1 MIFTIICIQWIFCKL
16 KWKLEMNMRLALSPL
31 TLALGAALATTVVT
45 PNVLMAGEVTTYETI
60 QVIGHQYKGYA
71 EHMPQSGTKTDVEWL
86 DVPQAVSVVTK
97 TEMKDRGVVRLVDA
111 LDGVAGVNN
120 TLGEGSRD
128 QFVIRGFDV
137 LNDIYRDGMRDDGT
151 LQSYRS
157 LANIERVEV
166 VKGPAGALYG
176 RGSAG
181 GIINL
186 TTKRANGDNFTHING
201 SVGSNSQF
209 IGQIDNSIAMTDKIS
224 GRINVEYRKTNSY
237 VEHVDSNDFFIAPTI
252 RVLPAEGHIIDLDVE
267 YGHQELVPYRGVP
280 SKNGKPVDVL
290 NRTFFGAT
298 NDYQESDSIRLAVNY
313 EWQLNNEWVWTNRA
327 SYSYVELKQKGTR
340 QGTVIGDNVYQT
352 VNNFGYDPRT
362 TTTLQSELVWETES
376 NQIMIGADLNQINI
390 DLTLA
395 SDKTLPPKNIYD
407 PAVGPTPD
415 PGFKPFRDN
424 TTTTTGVY
432 IQDVYT
438 FGDLSVIGNVRYDL
452 MGLEQQKAGAEKEN
466 LDDNKVS
473 YRAGLVYRLTDNMS
487 VYASLARS
495 WQLPYSGIYI
505 NPKLAEFF
513 HTDLKEVGA
522 KAYLLDDALMLNV
535 SIFQIDQEQPQTNVD
550 GDVINKIKARH
561 QGIELEARGQFTAKW
576 NISFGYSYLD
586 AEDKETGKKPNDV
599 SDHLFSLWSTY
610 QLDDNWRFGGG
621 VKYVGDRYAGNDEVI
636 TLGSYTTVD
645 LMAAYTIGRH
655 KIQTNAYN
663 VLNEKYILGATNGKS
678 GLNQIGYGA
687 PAEFMISYGYQ
698 F

>member
-1 MIFTIICIQWIFCKL
+1 
-16 KWKLEMNMRLALSPL
+16 MNIRLALSPL
-31 TLALGAALATTVVT
+31 ALAIGGALTAVSIV
-45 PNVLMAGEVTTYETI
+45 PNVMAAEGVAVDETL
-60 QVIGHQYKGYA
+60 QVIGHQYEGYA

-97 TEMKDRGVVRLVDA
+97 TEMQDRGAVRLVDA

-128 QFVIRGFDV
+128 QFVIRGFDA
-137 LNDIYRDGMRDDGT
+137 LNDMYRDGMRDDGT

-186 TTKRANGDNFTHING
+186 VTKRANGDNFTHVNG
-201 SVGSNSQF
+201 SVGSNNLF
-209 IGQIDNSIAMTDKIS
+209 VGQVDSSMAFSDKVS
-224 GRINVEYRKTNSY
+224 GRINVESRQSDSY
-237 VEHVDSNDFFIAPTI
+237 VDHVDSNDFFIAPTI
-252 RVLPAEGHIIDLDVE
+252 RVLPADGHTIDLDVE
-267 YGHQELVPYRGVP
+267 YAHQELVPYRGVP
-280 SKNGKPVDVL
+280 SKNGKPVDVSES
-290 NRTFFGAT
+290 TFYGGT
-298 NDYQESDSIRLAVNY
+298 NDYQESDSIRVGVNY
-313 EWQLNNEWVWTNRA
+313 EWLLNSEWAWTNRA
-327 SYSYVELKQKGTR
+327 AYNHIELEQKGTR
-340 QGTVIGDNVYQT
+340 QGTVTGNEVSQT

-362 TTTLQSELVWETES
+362 TTTLQSELVWETDS
-376 NQIMIGADLNQINI
+376 NQMMIGADFNQINI

-395 SDKTLPPKNIYD
+395 SDKTLPSKDIYN
-407 PAVGPTPD
+407 PVASPTPD

-438 FGDLSVIGNVRYDL
+438 FGDLSVIGNVRYDS
-452 MGLEQQKAGAEKEN
+452 MELEQQKAGSAKEN
-466 LDDNKVS
+466 LDDDKVS
-473 YRAGLVYRLTDNMS
+473 YRGGLVYRINNDMS

-522 KAYLLDDALMLNV
+522 KAYLLDNALMLNAAV
-535 SIFQIDQEQPQTNVD
+535 FQIDQEQPETNID
-550 GDVINKIKARH
+550 GDVVNKIEARH
-561 QGIELEARGQFTAKW
+561 QGIELEARGQFTEQW
-576 NISFGYSYLD
+576 DISVGYSYLD
-586 AEDKETGKKPNDV
+586 AENKETGKKPNDV

-610 QLDDNWRFGGG
+610 QLDDNWRLGGG
-621 VKYVGDRYAGNDEVI
+621 VKYVGDRYAGNDEAVA
-636 TLGSYTTVD
+636 LGDYTTVD
-645 LMAAYTIGRH
+645 LMAAYTTGRH
-655 KIQTNAYN
+655 KVQANAYN
-663 VLNEKYILGATNGKS
+663 VLNEKYILGATNGTS
-678 GLNQIGYGA
+678 GTNQIGYGA
-687 PAEFMISYGYQ
+687 PAEFMLSYGYQ

>member
-1 MIFTIICIQWIFCKL
+1 MDK
-16 KWKLEMNMRLALSPL
+16 RLSLSPL
-31 TLALGAALATTVVT
+31 ALAIGGALTVAAGMT
-45 PNVLMAGEVTTYETI
+45 NVMAAEQAKVDETV
-60 QVIGHQYKGYA
+60 QVIGHQYEGYA

-97 TEMKDRGVVRLVDA
+97 TEMEDRGAVRLVDA

-128 QFVIRGFDV
+128 QFVIRGFDA
-137 LNDIYRDGMRDDGT
+137 LNDTYRDGMRDDGT

-186 TTKRANGDNFTHING
+186 VTKRANGDNFTSVKG

-209 IGQIDNSIAMTDKIS
+209 VGQLDSSMAISDKVN
-224 GRINVEYRKTNSY
+224 GRINVEYRQADSY
-237 VEHVDSNDFFIAPTI
+237 VDHVDSNDFFIAPTV
-252 RVLPAEGHIIDLDVE
+252 RLMPSDGHTIDLDVE
-267 YGHQELVPYRGVP
+267 YAHQELVPYRGVP
-280 SKNGKPVDVL
+280 SKNGKPVDVAES
-290 NRTFFGAT
+290 TFYGGT
-298 NDYQESDSIRLAVNY
+298 NDYQKSDSLRVAVNY
-313 EWQLNNEWVWTNRA
+313 EWRLNSDWVWTNRA
-327 SYSYVELKQKGTR
+327 AYNHIELEQKGTR
-340 QGTVIGDNVYQT
+340 QGTVTGNQVSQT
-352 VNNFGYDPRT
+352 VNNFGYDPRS
-362 TTTLQSELVWETES
+362 TTTLQSELVWETHS
-376 NQIMIGADLNQINI
+376 NQMMIGADYNQINI
-390 DLTLA
+390 DLVLA
-395 SDKTLPPKNIYD
+395 SDTTLPPQDIYN
-407 PAVGPTPD
+407 PVVGPTPD

-438 FGDLSVIGNVRYDL
+438 FGDLSVIGNLRYDS
-452 MGLEQQKAGAEKEN
+452 MELEQQKAGSAKEN

-473 YRAGLVYRLTDNMS
+473 YRGGLVYRLTDDMS

-522 KAYLLDDALMLNV
+522 KAYLLDDALMLNAA
-535 SIFQIDQEQPQTNVD
+535 IFQIDQEQPQTDTN
-550 GDVINKIKARH
+550 GDVINKIEARH
-561 QGIELEARGQFTAKW
+561 QGIELEARGQITAQW
-576 NISFGYSYLD
+576 DVSVGYSYLD
-586 AEDKETGKKPNDV
+586 AEDKDTGKKPNDV

-610 QLDDNWRFGGG
+610 QLDDNWRLGGG
-621 VKYVGDRYAGNDEVI
+621 VKYVGDRYAGNNEAVA
-636 TLGSYTTVD
+636 LGDYTTVD
-645 LMAAYTIGRH
+645 LMAAYTTGRH
-655 KIQTNAYN
+655 KVQANAYN
-663 VLNEKYILGATNGKS
+663 VFDEKYILGATNGTS
-678 GLNQIGYGA
+678 GTNQIGYGA
-687 PAEFMISYGYQ
+687 PAEFMLSYGYQ

>member
-1 MIFTIICIQWIFCKL
+1 MDK
-16 KWKLEMNMRLALSPL
+16 RLSLSPL
-31 TLALGAALATTVVT
+31 ALAIGGALTVAAGMT
-45 PNVLMAGEVTTYETI
+45 NVMAAEQAKVDETV
-60 QVIGHQYKGYA
+60 QVIGHQYEGYA

-97 TEMKDRGVVRLVDA
+97 TEMEDRGAVRLVDA

-128 QFVIRGFDV
+128 QFVIRGFDA
-137 LNDIYRDGMRDDGT
+137 LNDTYRDGMRDDGT

-186 TTKRANGDNFTHING
+186 VTKRANGDNFTSVKG

-209 IGQIDNSIAMTDKIS
+209 VGQLDSSMAISDKVN
-224 GRINVEYRKTNSY
+224 GRINVEYRQADSY
-237 VEHVDSNDFFIAPTI
+237 VDHVDSNDFFIAPTV
-252 RVLPAEGHIIDLDVE
+252 RLMPSDGHTIDLDVE
-267 YGHQELVPYRGVP
+267 YAHQELVPYRGVP
-280 SKNGKPVDVL
+280 SKNGKPVDVSES
-290 NRTFFGAT
+290 TFYGGT
-298 NDYQESDSIRLAVNY
+298 NDYQKSDSLRVAVNY
-313 EWQLNNEWVWTNRA
+313 EWRLNSDWVWTNRA
-327 SYSYVELKQKGTR
+327 AYNHIDLEQKGTR
-340 QGTVIGDNVYQT
+340 QGTVTGDQVSQT

-362 TTTLQSELVWETES
+362 TTTLQSELVWETDS
-376 NQIMIGADLNQINI
+376 NQMMIGADFNQINI
-390 DLTLA
+390 DLVLA
-395 SDKTLPPKNIYD
+395 SDKTLPSQDIYN
-407 PAVGPTPD
+407 PVVGPTPD

-438 FGDLSVIGNVRYDL
+438 FGDLSVIGNLRYDS
-452 MGLEQQKAGAEKEN
+452 MELEQQKAGSAKEN

-473 YRAGLVYRLTDNMS
+473 YRGGLVYRLTDDMS

-522 KAYLLDDALMLNV
+522 KAYLLDDALMLNAA
-535 SIFQIDQEQPQTNVD
+535 IFQIDQEQPQTDTN
-550 GDVINKIKARH
+550 GDVINKIEARH
-561 QGIELEARGQFTAKW
+561 QGIELEARGQITAQW
-576 NISFGYSYLD
+576 DVSVGYSYLD
-586 AEDKETGKKPNDV
+586 AEDKDTGKKPNDV

-610 QLDDNWRFGGG
+610 QLDDNWRLGGG
-621 VKYVGDRYAGNDEVI
+621 VKYVGDRYAGNNEAVA
-636 TLGSYTTVD
+636 LGDYTTVD
-645 LMAAYTIGRH
+645 LMAAYTTGRH
-655 KIQTNAYN
+655 KVQANAYN
-663 VLNEKYILGATNGKS
+663 VFDEKYILGATNGTS
-678 GLNQIGYGA
+678 GTNQIGYGA
-687 PAEFMISYGYQ
+687 PAEFMLSYGYQ

>member
-1 MIFTIICIQWIFCKL
+1 
-16 KWKLEMNMRLALSPL
+16 MNVRLAFTP
-31 TLALGAALATTVVT
+31 LALAIGGALTTVATVS
-45 PNVLMAGEVTTYETI
+45 NAMASEEVTVDETV
-60 QVIGHQYKGYA
+60 QVIGHQYEGYA

-97 TEMKDRGVVRLVDA
+97 TEMEDRGAVRLVDA

-128 QFVIRGFDV
+128 QFVIRGFDA
-137 LNDIYRDGMRDDGT
+137 LNDMYRDGMRDDGT

-157 LANIERVEV
+157 LSNIERVEV

-186 TTKRANGDNFTHING
+186 VTKRANGDNFTNVNG

-209 IGQIDNSIAMTDKIS
+209 VGQVDSSMAFSDKVN
-224 GRINVEYRKTNSY
+224 GRINLEHRQADSY
-237 VEHVDSNDFFIAPTI
+237 VNHVDSNDFFIAPTI
-252 RVLPAEGHIIDLDVE
+252 RVLPAEGHTVDLDVE
-267 YGHQELVPYRGVP
+267 YAHQELVPYRGVP
-280 SKNGKPVDVL
+280 SKNGKPVDVSESS
-290 NRTFFGAT
+290 FYGGT
-298 NDYQESDSIRLAVNY
+298 NDYQESDSLRVGINY
-313 EWQLNNEWVWTNRA
+313 EWRLNSEWVWTNRA
-327 SYSYVELKQKGTR
+327 AYNHIELEQKGTR
-340 QGTVIGDNVYQT
+340 QGTVTGDKVSQT

-362 TTTLQSELVWETES
+362 TTTMQSELVWETDS
-376 NQIMIGADLNQINI
+376 NQMMIGADYNQINI

-395 SDKTLPPKNIYD
+395 SDKTLPPKHIYN
-407 PAVGPTPD
+407 PVVGATPD

-424 TTTTTGVY
+424 TTTTTGIY
-432 IQDVYT
+432 LQDVYT
-438 FGDLSVIGNVRYDL
+438 LGDLSVIGNVRYDS
-452 MGLEQQKAGAEKEN
+452 MELEQQKAGKAQEK

-473 YRAGLVYRLTDNMS
+473 YRGGLVYRINNDMS

-522 KAYLLDDALMLNV
+522 KAYLLDNALMLNAA
-535 SIFQIDQEQPQTNVD
+535 IFQIDQEQPQTNIN
-550 GDVINKIKARH
+550 GDVINKIEARH
-561 QGIELEARGQFTAKW
+561 QGIELEARGQITELW
-576 NISFGYSYLD
+576 DISVGYSYLD
-586 AEDKETGKKPNDV
+586 AEDKDTGKKPNDV

-610 QLDDNWRFGGG
+610 QLYENWRLGGG
-621 VKYVGDRYAGNDEVI
+621 VKYVGDRYAGNNEAVA
-636 TLGSYTTVD
+636 LGDYTTVD
-645 LMAAYTIGRH
+645 LMAAYTTGRH
-655 KIQTNAYN
+655 KVQANAYN
-663 VLNEKYILGATNGKS
+663 VLGEKYILGATSGKS
-678 GLNQIGYGA
+678 GTNQIGYGA
-687 PAEFMISYGYQ
+687 PAEFMLSYGYQ

>member
-1 MIFTIICIQWIFCKL
+1 
-16 KWKLEMNMRLALSPL
+16 MNIRLALSPL
-31 TLALGAALATTVVT
+31 ALAIGGALTAVATVS
-45 PNVLMAGEVTTYETI
+45 NVMAAEDVAVDETL
-60 QVIGHQYKGYA
+60 QVIGHQYEGYA

-97 TEMKDRGVVRLVDA
+97 TEMQDRGAVRLVDA

-128 QFVIRGFDV
+128 QFVIRGFDA
-137 LNDIYRDGMRDDGT
+137 LNDMYRDGMRDDGT

-186 TTKRANGDNFTHING
+186 VTKRANGDNFTHVNG
-201 SVGSNSQF
+201 SVGSNNLF
-209 IGQIDNSIAMTDKIS
+209 VGQVDSSMAITDKVS
-224 GRINVEYRKTNSY
+224 GRINVESRQSDSY
-237 VEHVDSNDFFIAPTI
+237 VNHVDSNDFFIAPTI
-252 RVLPAEGHIIDLDVE
+252 RVLPADGHTIDLDVE
-267 YGHQELVPYRGVP
+267 YAHQELVPYRGVP
-280 SKNGKPVDVL
+280 SKNGKPVDVSES
-290 NRTFFGAT
+290 TFYGGT
-298 NDYQESDSIRLAVNY
+298 NDYQESDSIRVGVNY
-313 EWQLNNEWVWTNRA
+313 EWLLNSEWAWTNRA
-327 SYSYVELKQKGTR
+327 AYNHIELEQKGTR
-340 QGTVIGDNVYQT
+340 QGTVTGNEVSQT

-362 TTTLQSELVWETES
+362 TTTLQSELVWETDS
-376 NQIMIGADLNQINI
+376 NQMMIGADFNQINI

-395 SDKTLPPKNIYD
+395 SDKTLPSKDIYN
-407 PAVGPTPD
+407 PVAGPTPD

-438 FGDLSVIGNVRYDL
+438 FGDLSVIGNVRYDS
-452 MGLEQQKAGAEKEN
+452 MELEQQKAGSAKEN
-466 LDDNKVS
+466 LDDDKVS
-473 YRAGLVYRLTDNMS
+473 YRGGLVYRINNDMS

-522 KAYLLDDALMLNV
+522 KAYLLDNALMLNAAV
-535 SIFQIDQEQPQTNVD
+535 FQIDQEQPETNID
-550 GDVINKIKARH
+550 GDVVNKIEARH
-561 QGIELEARGQFTAKW
+561 QGIELEARGQFTEQW
-576 NISFGYSYLD
+576 DISVGYSYLD
-586 AEDKETGKKPNDV
+586 AENKETGKKPNDV

-610 QLDDNWRFGGG
+610 QLDDNWRLGGG
-621 VKYVGDRYAGNDEVI
+621 VKYVGDRYAGNDEAVA
-636 TLGSYTTVD
+636 LGDYTTVD
-645 LMAAYTIGRH
+645 LMAAYTTGRH
-655 KIQTNAYN
+655 KVQANAYN
-663 VLNEKYILGATNGKS
+663 VLNEKYILGATNGTS
-678 GLNQIGYGA
+678 GTNQIGYGA
-687 PAEFMISYGYQ
+687 PAEFMLSYGYQ

>member
-1 MIFTIICIQWIFCKL
+1 
-16 KWKLEMNMRLALSPL
+16 MNIRMPLSPL
-31 TLALGAALATTVVT
+31 ALAIGGVLASVTVV
-45 PNVLMAGEVTTYETI
+45 PAVSAKEQVVADETL
-60 QVIGHQYKGYA
+60 QVIGHQYEGYA

-97 TEMKDRGVVRLVDA
+97 TEMEDRGAVRLVDA

-128 QFVIRGFDV
+128 QFVIRGFDA
-137 LNDIYRDGMRDDGT
+137 LNDMYRDGMRDDGT

-186 TTKRANGDNFTHING
+186 VTKRANGDNFTSVKG

-209 IGQIDNSIAMTDKIS
+209 VGQLDSSMALSDKVN
-224 GRINVEYRKTNSY
+224 GRINVEHRQADSY
-237 VEHVDSNDFFIAPTI
+237 VDHVDSNDFFIAPTI
-252 RVLPAEGHIIDLDVE
+252 RVMPSDGHTIDLDVE
-267 YGHQELVPYRGVP
+267 YAHQELVPYRGVP
-280 SKNGKPVDVL
+280 SKDGKPVDVSES
-290 NRTFFGAT
+290 TFYGGT
-298 NDYQESDSIRLAVNY
+298 NDYQESDSLRVAINY
-313 EWQLNNEWVWTNRA
+313 EWRLNSDWVWTNRA
-327 SYSYVELKQKGTR
+327 AYNHIELEQKGTR
-340 QGTVIGDNVYQT
+340 QGTVTGDQVSQT

-362 TTTLQSELVWETES
+362 TTTLQSELVWETDS
-376 NQIMIGADLNQINI
+376 NQMMIGADFNQINI
-390 DLTLA
+390 DLVLA
-395 SDKTLPPKNIYD
+395 SDKTLPSQDIYN
-407 PAVGPTPD
+407 PVVGPTPD

-432 IQDVYT
+432 VQDVYT
-438 FGDLSVIGNVRYDL
+438 LGDLSLIGNVRYDS
-452 MGLEQQKAGAEKEN
+452 MELEQQKAGAAKEN

-473 YRAGLVYRLTDNMS
+473 YRGGLVYRLTDDMS

-513 HTDLKEVGA
+513 HTDLQEIGA
-522 KAYLLDDALMLNV
+522 KAYLLDNALMLNAA
-535 SIFQIDQEQPQTNVD
+535 IFQIDQEQPQTDTN
-550 GDVINKIKARH
+550 GDVISKIEARH
-561 QGIELEARGQFTAKW
+561 KGIELEARGQITTQW
-576 NISFGYSYLD
+576 DVSVGYSYLD
-586 AEDKETGKKPNDV
+586 AEDKDTGKKPNDV

-610 QLDDNWRFGGG
+610 QLDDNWRLGGG
-621 VKYVGDRYAGNDEVI
+621 VKYVGDRYAGNNEAVA
-636 TLGSYTTVD
+636 LGDYTTVD
-645 LMAAYTIGRH
+645 LMAAYTTGRH
-655 KIQTNAYN
+655 KVQANAYN
-663 VLNEKYILGATNGKS
+663 VFDEKYILGATNGTS
-678 GLNQIGYGA
+678 GTNQIGYGA
-687 PAEFMISYGYQ
+687 PAEFMLSYGYQ

>member
-1 MIFTIICIQWIFCKL
+1 
-16 KWKLEMNMRLALSPL
+16 MNIRMPLSPL
-31 TLALGAALATTVVT
+31 ALAIGGVLASVTVV
-45 PNVLMAGEVTTYETI
+45 PAVTAKEQVVADETL
-60 QVIGHQYKGYA
+60 QVIGHQYEGYA

-97 TEMKDRGVVRLVDA
+97 TEMEDRGAVRLVDA

-128 QFVIRGFDV
+128 QFVIRGFDA
-137 LNDIYRDGMRDDGT
+137 LNDMYRDGMRDDGT

-186 TTKRANGDNFTHING
+186 VTKRANGDNFTSVKG

-209 IGQIDNSIAMTDKIS
+209 VGQLDSSMAFSDKVN
-224 GRINVEYRKTNSY
+224 GRINVEHRQADSY
-237 VEHVDSNDFFIAPTI
+237 VDHVDSNDFFIAPTI
-252 RVLPAEGHIIDLDVE
+252 RVMPSDGHTIDLDVE
-267 YGHQELVPYRGVP
+267 YAHQELVPYRGVP
-280 SKNGKPVDVL
+280 SKDGKPVDVSES
-290 NRTFFGAT
+290 TFYGGT
-298 NDYQESDSIRLAVNY
+298 NDYQESDSLRVAINY
-313 EWQLNNEWVWTNRA
+313 EWRLNSDWVWTNRA
-327 SYSYVELKQKGTR
+327 AYNHIELEQKGTR
-340 QGTVIGDNVYQT
+340 QGTVTGDQVSQT

-362 TTTLQSELVWETES
+362 TTTLQSELVWETDT
-376 NQIMIGADLNQINI
+376 NQMMIGADFNQINI
-390 DLTLA
+390 DLVLA
-395 SDKTLPPKNIYD
+395 SDKTLPSQDIYN
-407 PAVGPTPD
+407 PVVGPTPD

-432 IQDVYT
+432 VQDVYT
-438 FGDLSVIGNVRYDL
+438 LGDLSLIGNVRYDS
-452 MGLEQQKAGAEKEN
+452 MELEQQKAGAAKEN

-473 YRAGLVYRLTDNMS
+473 YRGGLVYRLTDDMS

-513 HTDLKEVGA
+513 HTDLQEIGA
-522 KAYLLDDALMLNV
+522 KAYLLDNALMLNAA
-535 SIFQIDQEQPQTNVD
+535 IFQIDQEQPQTDTN
-550 GDVINKIKARH
+550 GDVISKIEARH
-561 QGIELEARGQFTAKW
+561 KGIELEARGQITTQW
-576 NISFGYSYLD
+576 DVSVGYSYLD
-586 AEDKETGKKPNDV
+586 AEDKDTGKKPNDV

-610 QLDDNWRFGGG
+610 QLDDNWRLGGG
-621 VKYVGDRYAGNDEVI
+621 VKYVGDRYAGNNEAVA
-636 TLGSYTTVD
+636 LGDYTTVD
-645 LMAAYTIGRH
+645 LMAAYTTGRH
-655 KIQTNAYN
+655 KVQANAYN
-663 VLNEKYILGATNGKS
+663 IFDEKYILGATNGTS
-678 GLNQIGYGA
+678 GTNQIGYGA
-687 PAEFMISYGYQ
+687 PAEFMLSYGYQ

>member
-1 MIFTIICIQWIFCKL
+1 
-16 KWKLEMNMRLALSPL
+16 MNIRLALSPL
-31 TLALGAALATTVVT
+31 ALAIGGALTAMTTMS
-45 PNVLMAGEVTTYETI
+45 NVMAAEDVAVDETL
-60 QVIGHQYKGYA
+60 QVIGHQYEGYA

-97 TEMKDRGVVRLVDA
+97 TEMQDRGAVRLVDA

-128 QFVIRGFDV
+128 QFVIRGFDA
-137 LNDIYRDGMRDDGT
+137 LNDMYRDGMRDDGT

-186 TTKRANGDNFTHING
+186 VTKRANGDNFTHVNG
-201 SVGSNSQF
+201 SVGSNNLF
-209 IGQIDNSIAMTDKIS
+209 VGQVDSSMAFSDKVS
-224 GRINVEYRKTNSY
+224 GRINVESRQSDSY
-237 VEHVDSNDFFIAPTI
+237 VDHVDSNDFFIAPTI
-252 RVLPAEGHIIDLDVE
+252 RVLPADGHTIDLDVE
-267 YGHQELVPYRGVP
+267 YAHQELVPYRGVP
-280 SKNGKPVDVL
+280 SKNGKPVDVSES
-290 NRTFFGAT
+290 TFYGGT
-298 NDYQESDSIRLAVNY
+298 NDYQESDSIRVGVNY
-313 EWQLNNEWVWTNRA
+313 EWLLNSEWAWTNRA
-327 SYSYVELKQKGTR
+327 AYNHIELEQKGTR
-340 QGTVIGDNVYQT
+340 QGTVTGNEVSQT

-362 TTTLQSELVWETES
+362 TTTLQSELVWETDS
-376 NQIMIGADLNQINI
+376 NQMMIGADFNQINI

-395 SDKTLPPKNIYD
+395 SDKTLPSKDIYN
-407 PAVGPTPD
+407 PIAGPTPD

-424 TTTTTGVY
+424 TTTTKGVY

-438 FGDLSVIGNVRYDL
+438 FGDLSVIGNVRYDS
-452 MGLEQQKAGAEKEN
+452 MELEQQKAGSAKEN
-466 LDDNKVS
+466 LDDDKVS
-473 YRAGLVYRLTDNMS
+473 YRGGLVYRLNNDMS

-522 KAYLLDDALMLNV
+522 KAYLLDNALMLNAA
-535 SIFQIDQEQPQTNVD
+535 IFQIDQEQPETNID
-550 GDVINKIKARH
+550 GDVVNKIEARH
-561 QGIELEARGQFTAKW
+561 QGIELEARGQFTEQW
-576 NISFGYSYLD
+576 DISVGYSYLD
-586 AEDKETGKKPNDV
+586 AENKETGKKPNDV

-610 QLDDNWRFGGG
+610 QLDDNWRLGGG
-621 VKYVGDRYAGNDEVI
+621 VKYVGDRYAGNDEAVA
-636 TLGSYTTVD
+636 LGDYTTVD
-645 LMAAYTIGRH
+645 LMAAYTTGRH
-655 KIQTNAYN
+655 KVQANAYN
-663 VLNEKYILGATNGKS
+663 VLNEKYILGATNGTS
-678 GLNQIGYGA
+678 GTNQIGYGA
-687 PAEFMISYGYQ
+687 PAEFMLSYGYQ